1 MTIRLERQRTEAGFA
16 PMAQSVHIR
25 DHALV
30 ADGSVAEGGTDAG
43 PDPHDLYD
51 AALAACK
58 ALTLMWYARR
68 RGIPVGELRTTIER
82 DNSAERA
89 GVYRLVAR
97 LSVGGELSDA
107 QLQDLQRVADKCP
120 VHKLMTQVTTE
131 ISTQVERLK

>member
-120 VHKLMTQVTTE
+120 V
-131 ISTQVERLK
+131 